1 MLLSLLTKRYPGMR
15 AWLTQRLTGL
25 LLAIYSVL
33 MLSRILLLQPTNYE
47 AWLSFNQPAWWRIAS
62 WLFWLSLSVHA
73 WLGVRDVLKDYVPN
87 FRLRMVL
94 LKLVLIMIWL
104 YLAWIT
110 LLLCAL

>member
-15 AWLTQRLTGL
+15 AWLTQRLSGL
-25 LLAIYSVL
+25 LLAIYSILFLIRVL
-33 MLSRILLLQPTNYE
+33 VLQPTSYE
-47 AWLSFNQPAWWRIAS
+47 AWLSFNQPWWWRIAS

-87 FRLRMVL
+87 MQLRMVL
-94 LKLVLIMIWL
+94 LKLVLIMIWV

-110 LLLCAL
+110 FLLGTI

>member
-33 MLSRILLLQPTNYE
+33 FLIRVLLLQPSSYE
-47 AWLSFNQPAWWRIAS
+47 AWLGFNQPWWWRIAS

-87 FRLRMVL
+87 LAVRVVL
-94 LKLVLIMIWL
+94 LKLVLIMIWG

-110 LLLCAL
+110 ILLCAI

>member
-1 MLLSLLTKRYPGMR
+1 MILSLLTKRYPGMR
-15 AWLTQRLTGL
+15 AWLTQRLSGL

-33 MLSRILLLQPTNYE
+33 FLIRILVLSPTSYE
-47 AWLSFNQPAWWRIAS
+47 AWLLFNQPWWWRIAT

-87 FRLRMVL
+87 FSLRMVL
-94 LKLVLIMIWL
+94 LKAVLIMIWL

-110 LLLCAL
+110 LLLCAI